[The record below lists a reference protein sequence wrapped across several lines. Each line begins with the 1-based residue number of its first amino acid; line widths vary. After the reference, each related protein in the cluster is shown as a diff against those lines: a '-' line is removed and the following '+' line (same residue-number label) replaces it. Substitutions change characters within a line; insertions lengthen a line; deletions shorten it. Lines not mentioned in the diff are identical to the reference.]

1 MYIPLNYDKINLQ
14 AGMYSPSPVKN
25 RNNKS
30 FDYFVRSLFQRATT
44 VFEWELPEEWTNET
58 KDFFL
63 YCLFRFGFVVVS
75 DFKDFGLGFQPC
87 GLSGQDFYY
96 QPVEALVANPALNG
110 SLRIKLHEDGELL
123 KLTPDYRGIFD
134 ILDYHAEKLSLL
146 DNAINMSLVNNKYAF
161 FLGAKNKAAGQ
172 ALKKML
178 DMVNKGEPAVVWDM
192 KLLNDPT
199 DKDLP
204 FQEWKRDHLK
214 DSYLTTDQLLDFH
227 TILNDFDA
235 EIGIPTIPYQKK
247 ERLVTDEAVAKQA
260 DGKARSITW
269 YETIQSS
276 IINIKKLYPDMRLS
290 CKMRYETVGEPGK
303 EVTTNEQRKD
313 NTV

>member
-1 MYIPLNYDKINLQ
+1 MYVPMNYEQINLQ

-44 VFEWELPEEWTNET
+44 VFEWELPKEWDGKT

-63 YCLFRFGFVVVS
+63 YCLFRFGYIVIS
-75 DFKDFGLGFQPC
+75 DFEQFGLGFQPC
-87 GLSGQDFYY
+87 GLSGYNYYY
-96 QPVEALVANPALNG
+96 QPSKALVANPALDT
-110 SLRIKLHEDGELL
+110 SLELELGKQGQLL
-123 KLTPDYRGIFD
+123 KLTPDYRGIWDVLEF
-134 ILDYHAEKLSLL
+134 YAEKLSLL

-161 FLGAKNKAAGQ
+161 FLGARNKTAGA

-178 DMVNKGEPAVVWDM
+178 DLVNKGEPAVIWDM

-199 DKDLP
+199 DKEMP

-235 EIGIPTIPYQKK
+235 EVGIPTVPYQKK
-247 ERLVTDEAVAKQA
+247 ERMVTDEANAKLA

-276 IINIKKLYPDMRLS
+276 IKEVKELYPDITLS
-290 CKMRYETVGEPGK
+290 CKMRYQTDGEPGEEM
-303 EVTTNEQRKD
+303 EVNE
-313 NTV
+313 NE

>member
-1 MYIPLNYDKINLQ
+1 MYLPLNYDRINLQ

-44 VFEWELPEEWTNET
+44 VFEWDVPDTWDGPT

-63 YCLFRFGFVVVS
+63 YCLFRFGFVAIS
-75 DFKDFGLGFQPC
+75 DFPEYGMSFQPC
-87 GLSGQDFYY
+87 GLSGYDFYY
-96 QPVEALVANPALNG
+96 QPTDAIISNPALKEALR
-110 SLRIKLHEDGELL
+110 LRIHRQCEIL

-134 ILDYHAEKLSLL
+134 ILDFYAEKLSLL
-146 DNAINMSLVNNKYAF
+146 DNAINMSLINNKYAF

-178 DMVNKGEPAVVWDM
+178 DLVNKGEPAVVWDM

-204 FQEWKRDHLK
+204 FQEWKREHLK

-227 TILNDFDA
+227 TIINDFDA
-235 EIGIPTIPYQKK
+235 EVGIPTIPYQKK
-247 ERLVTDEAVAKQA
+247 ERLVTDEATAKLA

-276 IINIKKLYPDMRLS
+276 IMNIKELYPDIKLS
-290 CKMRYETVGEPGK
+290 CKLRYDTKGEPGENLQ
-303 EVTTNEQRKD
+303 EVSDNE
-313 NTV
+313 